1 MNEKEQIDKDIWAL
15 ILSGSKKTSDW
26 GIEGVENVKDKG
38 VCFHVNGSR
47 YKGNVILTPSG
58 LNERSYSATMVS
70 VMYVGDDD
78 PLESIALAHL
88 SINDMVKAK
97 TDNGASI
104 PGAEIA
110 RFKDEFG
117 FETIDLTN

>member
-26 GIEGVENVKDKG
+26 GIEEAENPKDKG
-38 VCFHVNGSR
+38 ACFKVDGSR
-47 YKGNVILTPSG
+47 YKGKVILTPSG
-58 LNERSYSATMVS
+58 LDERSYSATMVS

-78 PLESIALAHL
+78 PLESIALAHI

-104 PGAEIA
+104 PEAEIA